1 MKIGVF
7 ICHCGSNIAGTV
19 DCGKVAEIAKTYPD
33 VAFSTDTMY
42 TCSEPGQEEIVA
54 AIKEHKLDGV
64 VVASCTPRMH
74 EPTFRRTVE
83 RAGLN
88 KYMFEMANIREH
100 VSWIG
105 KDKEANTNKAAELVR
120 IAVEKLRRDNPL
132 FSKSF
137 ESTKRVLVIG
147 GGVAGIQ
154 AALDCAD
161 AGLDVLLVERES
173 HIGGKMAKLDKTFPT
188 VDCSS
193 CILGPKMVDVA
204 QHPKITLM
212 AASEVTN
219 VSGYVGNFTVTVKK
233 KATYVQVHRLRRLYG
248 QVPRQEDPGQVQR
261 VRRPH
266 HGDQHP
272 LPAGD
277 PQEGHHQRRIL
288 PQAHLGQMRRVRQ
301 GVPHRGH
308 QLRNEG

>member
-161 AGLDVLLVERES
+161 AGLLELHPRPQDGRRRPASQNHAHGRFRSDQRVRVCGQLHRDREEEG
-173 HIGGKMAKLDKTFPT
+173 HL
-188 VDCSS
+188 CR
-193 CILGPKMVDVA
+193 L
-204 QHPKITLM
+204 
-212 AASEVTN
+212 
-219 VSGYVGNFTVTVKK
+219 
-233 KATYVQVHRLRRLYG
+233 VQVHRLRRLHG

>member
-1 MKIGVF
+1 M
-7 ICHCGSNIAGTV
+7 
-19 DCGKVAEIAKTYPD
+19 
-33 VAFSTDTMY
+33 
-42 TCSEPGQEEIVA
+42 
-54 AIKEHKLDGV
+54 
-64 VVASCTPRMH
+64 
-74 EPTFRRTVE
+74 E

-173 HIGGKMAKLDKTFPT
+173 HIGGKMAKLDKTFLPST
-188 VDCSS
+188 A
-193 CILGPKMVDVA
+193 P
-204 QHPKITLM
+204 
-212 AASEVTN
+212 AAS
-219 VSGYVGNFTVTVKK
+219 S
-233 KATYVQVHRLRRLYG
+233 A
-248 QVPRQEDPGQVQR
+248 PRWSTSPSIPKSR
-261 VRRPH
+261 SW
-266 HGDQHP
+266 P
-272 LPAGD
+272 LPK
-277 PQEGHHQRRIL
+277 
-288 PQAHLGQMRRVRQ
+288 
-301 GVPHRGH
+301 
-308 QLRNEG
+308 

>member
-161 AGLDVLLVERES
+161 AGS
-173 HIGGKMAKLDKTFPT
+173 SWNAKATSAARWR
-188 VDCSS
+188 SS
-193 CILGPKMVDVA
+193 TRPSLPSTA
-204 QHPKITLM
+204 P
-212 AASEVTN
+212 AAS
-219 VSGYVGNFTVTVKK
+219 S
-233 KATYVQVHRLRRLYG
+233 A
-248 QVPRQEDPGQVQR
+248 PRWSTSPSIPKSR
-261 VRRPH
+261 SW
-266 HGDQHP
+266 P
-272 LPAGD
+272 LPK
-277 PQEGHHQRRIL
+277 
-288 PQAHLGQMRRVRQ
+288 
-301 GVPHRGH
+301 
-308 QLRNEG
+308 

>member
-1 MKIGVF
+1 MKLGVF
-7 ICHCGSNIAGTV
+7 ICHCGSNIAATV
-19 DCGKVAEIAKTYPD
+19 DCKAVADAALAYPD
-33 VAFSTDTMY
+33 VVYATDTMY
-42 TCSEPGQEEIVA
+42 TCSEPGQEEIIA
-54 AIKEHKLDGV
+54 AIKEHQLDGV

-74 EPTFRRTVE
+74 EPTFRRTLT

-120 IAVEKLRRDNPL
+120 LAVEKLRRNSPL

-137 ESTKRVLVIG
+137 EATKRVLVIG

-161 AGLDVLLVERES
+161 AGLDVVLVERES

-204 QHPKITLM
+204 QQDRK
-212 AASEVTN
+212 SV
-219 VSGYVGNFTVTVKK
+219 V
-233 KATYVQVHRLRRLYG
+233 
-248 QVPRQEDPGQVQR
+248 
-261 VRRPH
+261 
-266 HGDQHP
+266 
-272 LPAGD
+272 
-277 PQEGHHQRRIL
+277 
-288 PQAHLGQMRRVRQ
+288 
-301 GVPHRGH
+301 
-308 QLRNEG
+308 